1 MVFSINQAFCHAL
14 HCSVMLGLICIDVDG
29 TLVGMNNAVRDDVW
43 QALAQAKALGIHL
56 AICSGRPAMGN
67 ALAYARR
74 LDDTGWHIFQNG
86 ASVLNVKSGES
97 LSEEFPLTQLQEL
110 QQRALQTGHLLEW
123 YTDQA
128 MFVSE
133 ESDYARRHAD
143 LLGIPFEARGFED
156 LDGMVVR
163 TQWVVPVAE
172 AIELQQQPHEGLE
185 LHPAGSPAMPDVTFI
200 SVTRA
205 GVNKGSAVR
214 KVAEHYQVPLERVMM
229 VGDGHNDVSAL
240 EIVGYSVAMG
250 NAEAE
255 AQKAAQ
261 YHVGHVDQ
269 GGLLEAI
276 ELALQG

>member
-1 MVFSINQAFCHAL
+1 
-14 HCSVMLGLICIDVDG
+14 MLGLICVDVDG
-29 TLVGMNNAVRDDVW
+29 TLVGMNNVVRDDVW
-43 QALAQAKALGIHL
+43 QALAKARSQGIHL

-67 ALAYARR
+67 ALVYANR
-74 LDDTGWHIFQNG
+74 LDDAGWHIFQNG
-86 ASVLNVKSGES
+86 ASVLNIQSGES
-97 LSEEFPLTQLQEL
+97 LSEAFPLSQLQEL
-110 QQRALQTGHLLEW
+110 QQQALQTGYLLEW

-128 MFVSE
+128 MFVSK
-133 ESDYARRHAD
+133 ESDYARRHAA

-156 LDGMVVR
+156 LDGEVVR
-163 TQWVVPVAE
+163 TQWVVPTAE
-172 AIELQQQPHEGLE
+172 AMELQRQPYEGLE

-214 KVAEHYQVPLERVMM
+214 KVAQHYQMPLEQVMM

-240 EIVGYSVAMG
+240 KIVGYPVAMG

-255 AQKAAQ
+255 AQEVAQ

-269 GGLLEAI
+269 GGLIEAI
-276 ELALQG
+276 ELALQS